1 MKTTVALLTCERLPE
16 LNPADR
22 ALIPLLAG
30 QDIVA
35 VPVVWDT
42 PDVRWQDF
50 SALIIRTTWDYYKQ
64 ADAFRQW
71 LNVIEETGVPVFN
84 PVSVVRDNMHKFY
97 LKRFQEE
104 GIVIVPTLF
113 SSADA
118 PLKYETVLSQGW
130 EKLVIKPAVSAG
142 SFLTDTYAS
151 NALTHDRFQALISQG
166 DWLIQP
172 YLPEIAVQ
180 GELSLIFFNGVFS
193 HAVLKKPKTGDFRVQ
208 RQYGGQYQR
217 VDPTPGLLQI
227 AQRIAT
233 LQGNLLYARV
243 DGLMIGDEFHLME
256 LELIEPDL
264 YFEFGE
270 DISKRFVGSVVE
282 KMSAISVSNNTRS
295 LAK

>member
-1 MKTTVALLTCERLPE
+1 VKTTVALLTCERLPE

-22 ALIPLLAG
+22 ALIPLLAEQG
-30 QDIVA
+30 IVA
-35 VPVVWDT
+35 VPVVWNT
-42 PDVRWQDF
+42 PNVRWQDF

-71 LNVIEETGVPVFN
+71 LDVIEETGVPVFN

-97 LKRFQEE
+97 LKRFQEQ
-104 GIVIVPTLF
+104 GVVIVPTLF
-113 SSADA
+113 SSVGA
-118 PLKYETVLSQGW
+118 PLKYATVLSQGW
-130 EKLVIKPAVSAG
+130 DKLVIKPAISAG
-142 SFLTDTYAS
+142 SFLTNTYAS
-151 NALTHDRFQALISQG
+151 SVLTPDHFQEIVSQG

-172 YLPEIAVQ
+172 YLPEIEAQ
-180 GELSLIFFNGVFS
+180 GELSLIFFNGIFS
-193 HAVLKKPKTGDFRVQ
+193 HAVLKKPKAGDFRVQ

-217 VDPTPGLLQI
+217 VDPTPEILQT

-270 DISKRFVGSVVE
+270 DISKRFVASVME
-282 KMSAISVSNNTRS
+282 KISAVSVSNHTRS